1 MEYVSVNNIASHIY
15 VHAWWQ
21 PACRSLVVLYVEVR
35 VLWYT
40 ATEGS
45 ECVIITNLY
54 EM

>member
-1 MEYVSVNNIASHIY
+1 MVA
-15 VHAWWQ
+15 ARMQ
-21 PACRSLVVLYVEVR
+21 GSLVVLYVEVR

-40 ATEGS
+40 ATGGS